1 MYAHQ
6 LLLSC
11 HVFFSCLILALK
23 KIKFMCVLCIS
34 ERALATLYVGMG
46 PVFSVLGGFD
56 TPETHIRH
64 VQNLILIAEM
74 ESAS

>member
-1 MYAHQ
+1 M
-6 LLLSC
+6 SN
-11 HVFFSCLILALK
+11 LIGQ
-23 KIKFMCVLCIS
+23 FVLVMIDFIFILS

-46 PVFSVLGGFD
+46 PVFSVSGGFD

-64 VQNLILIAEM
+64 AQNLILIAEM

>member
-1 MYAHQ
+1 MVSKNTSH
-6 LLLSC
+6 L
-11 HVFFSCLILALK
+11 
-23 KIKFMCVLCIS
+23 S
-34 ERALATLYVGMG
+34 ERVLATLYVGMG

-64 VQNLILIAEM
+64 VQNLNLIAEM

>member
-1 MYAHQ
+1 MRISSFYSYH
-6 LLLSC
+6 L
-11 HVFFSCLILALK
+11 
-23 KIKFMCVLCIS
+23 S

-46 PVFSVLGGFD
+46 TVFSVFGGFD